1 MKWRVAPTPRL
12 SGTRNL
18 LIDIEIYL
26 PAHSGVHSQT
36 RKIGKASCVRI
47 VLVGTSEEADSLA
60 EELAGPDLVVDR
72 HPDDALPGDG
82 ADEVEQIARDLRE
95 LERILGDRRPE
106 AVLVASASSAALAA
120 VLVATKLE
128 IPAFRLEIEV
138 GDPPGSNADLIRQLA
153 DAALAPEPAAILRR
167 VRGTYT
173 PRA

>member
-1 MKWRVAPTPRL
+1 
-12 SGTRNL
+12 
-18 LIDIEIYL
+18 
-26 PAHSGVHSQT
+26 
-36 RKIGKASCVRI
+36 
-47 VLVGTSEEADSLA
+47 
-60 EELAGPDLVVDR
+60 
-72 HPDDALPGDG
+72 
-82 ADEVEQIARDLRE
+82 VEQIARDLRE